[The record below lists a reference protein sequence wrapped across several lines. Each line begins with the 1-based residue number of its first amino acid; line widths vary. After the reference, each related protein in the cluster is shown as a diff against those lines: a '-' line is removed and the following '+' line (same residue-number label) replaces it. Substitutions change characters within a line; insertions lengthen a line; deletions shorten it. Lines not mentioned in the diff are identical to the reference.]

1 MTTLQHATT
10 ELVAT
15 AWLATIPGI
24 TAAMVGTRLPRPA
37 ADGTVA
43 WADTGFVQVT
53 TGVGGSSG
61 MYVPLASPVVQ
72 VDCWATQS
80 NSDLPPLAKANALA
94 MAVSW
99 AAVLNTGIEAVL
111 SLRSGYAGARVMSA
125 YLLGGEPR
133 PIYADP
139 SDYARYT
146 MNVAM
151 NWVEVS

>member
-10 ELVAT
+10 ELVAA

-24 TAAMVGTRLPRPA
+24 TADVVGTQLPRPA
-37 ADGTVA
+37 SDGTVS
-43 WADTGFVQVT
+43 WADTGYVQVT
-53 TGVGGSSG
+53 TGVGGSFG
-61 MYVPLASPVVQ
+61 MYVPLSSPIVQ

-94 MAVSW
+94 MAVAW
-99 AAVLNTGIEAVL
+99 ATVLNTGIETVL
-111 SLRSGYAGARVMSA
+111 DLRDGYAGARVMSA
-125 YLLGGEPR
+125 YLLGGPPR
-133 PIYADP
+133 PIYGDP

-146 MNVAM
+146 LNLAM

>member
-1 MTTLQHATT
+1 MTEHATT

-24 TAAMVGTRLPRPA
+24 TAAMAGTQLPRPA
-37 ADGTVA
+37 ADGTVS
-43 WADTGFVQVT
+43 WAATGFVQT
-53 TGVGGSSG
+53 TPVGGDFG
-61 MYVPLASPVVQ
+61 MYTALASPVVQ

-94 MAVSW
+94 MAVAW
-99 AAVLNTGIEAVL
+99 AAVENTGIETVL
-111 SLRSGYAGARVMSA
+111 NLRAGYAAARVMSA
-125 YLLGGEPR
+125 YLLGAPR
-133 PIYADP
+133 PLYGDP

-151 NWVEVS
+151 NWVEAA

>member
-15 AWLATIPGI
+15 TWLATIPGI
-24 TAAMVGTRLPRPA
+24 TAAMAGTRLPRPA
-37 ADGTVA
+37 ADGTVS
-43 WADTGFVQVT
+43 WADSGFVQVT
-53 TGVGGSSG
+53 AGVGGTFG
-61 MYVPLASPVVQ
+61 MYVPLSSPVVQ

-94 MAVSW
+94 MAVAW
-99 AAVLNTGIEAVL
+99 AAVENTGIETVL
-111 SLRSGYAGARVMSA
+111 NLRTGYAGARVMSA
-125 YLLGGEPR
+125 YLLGQPR
-133 PIYADP
+133 PIYGDP

-151 NWVEVS
+151 NWVEV